1 MYARSTDGLADA
13 GGYNKTIP
21 VGGTARSIAADQTPP
36 LIALFLNDTTFV
48 NGGITGPDAMLIARL
63 NDESGINISRSGIG
77 HEITARLDG
86 RDETLILNDFYSPF
100 PDDYR
105 QGEVRFPL
113 QNLTPGRHRLSL
125 TAWDTH
131 NNPATVSI
139 DFVVENTVSLIEVA
153 NKPNPFSD
161 KTTFRYRHDRPN
173 DELQVEISIYTA
185 TGLLVTVLKGG
196 EAEQMGEYG
205 EIRWDGTDTGGN
217 KLPAGVYVYRLSVRS
232 KADNAGTA
240 HSSRLVLFR

>member
-1 MYARSTDGLADA
+1 MNFQLRDNRICQGQATVRNGHFRLEVVIPKDIDYRPGNGRISMYARSTDGLADA

-131 NNPATVSI
+131 NN
-139 DFVVENTVSLIEVA
+139 
-153 NKPNPFSD
+153 
-161 KTTFRYRHDRPN
+161 
-173 DELQVEISIYTA
+173 
-185 TGLLVTVLKGG
+185 
-196 EAEQMGEYG
+196 
-205 EIRWDGTDTGGN
+205 GN
-217 KLPAGVYVYRLSVRS
+217 GQY
-232 KADNAGTA
+232 
-240 HSSRLVLFR
+240 